1 MQLSHSRPVASAIF
15 DDPNL
20 VSCAGLVP
28 MVALA
33 QQCDLAAVADEHLR
47 LPTDKGANAGA
58 KVTSLVAGMVAG
70 ADSIDDMALLRHGA
84 MGALFDR
91 PYAPSTLGSFLREFT
106 FGHVRQL
113 DAVAAR
119 VLTRLGDR
127 TPLVAGIDGPVLV
140 DIDDTIVEVHGYAK
154 QGSGY
159 GYCGVR
165 GLNALITTVTTDQAS
180 PVILGQRLRKGACGS
195 ARGAARMVCDTL
207 AAVRR
212 LRSTVSTGK
221 VLLRADSA
229 FYGHPTV
236 SAAICGGAEVSVTV
250 RLDPKVRTA
259 IAAIPDDG
267 WTPIEYADAIYDQS
281 TQRWISRAE
290 VAEIEFTAFS
300 SKKATEQVPGRLV
313 VRRIPDLNHGSD
325 HGQAH
330 PVRHLALPRVLHH
343 HRPRH
348 HHRRQDPPRP
358 RHHRRDPRRPQ
369 GLRPGAS
376 ALGTIQRQRRVAGA
390 GRDGVQPHPRRRHHH
405 RPRVGASQDRH
416 HPPDPD
422 HGAGTDRVLG
432 ATPDPAPTTGLA
444 MGTGVEHP
452 VQQSVSP
459 TSPDHRLT
467 QHSHQPLDTK
477 DPQEQ
482 PDTKVRSS
490 PTPHG
495 GTPQFKA
502 HNRNQRHTD
511 SGSVDPG

>member
-91 PYAPSTLGSFLREFT
+91 PYAPSTLGSFLRGFT

-165 GLNALITTVTTDQAS
+165 GLNALITTVTTDQAP

-195 ARGAARMVCDTL
+195 PRGAARMVCDTL

-236 SAAICGGAEVSVTV
+236 SAAIRGGAEVSVTV

-325 HGQAH
+325 HGQATLFDTWRFH
-330 PVRHLALPRVLHH
+330 AFFTTTDLDTITADKTHRGHAIIEGVHADLKDSALAHLPSGRFNANAAWLVLAVMAFNLTRAAATITGPGLARARTATIRRTLITVPARIASSARRLTLHLPRGWPWEPAWNTLFNS
-343 HRPRH
+343 
-348 HHRRQDPPRP
+348 
-358 RHHRRDPRRPQ
+358 
-369 GLRPGAS
+369 LF
-376 ALGTIQRQRRVAGA
+376 
-390 GRDGVQPHPRRRHHH
+390 RRHH
-405 RPRVGASQDRH
+405 PIIA
-416 HPPDPD
+416 
-422 HGAGTDRVLG
+422 
-432 ATPDPAPTTGLA
+432 
-444 MGTGVEHP
+444 
-452 VQQSVSP
+452 
-459 TSPDHRLT
+459 
-467 QHSHQPLDTK
+467 
-477 DPQEQ
+477 
-482 PDTKVRSS
+482 
-490 PTPHG
+490 
-495 GTPQFKA
+495 
-502 HNRNQRHTD
+502 
-511 SGSVDPG
+511 